1 MKKIALSIVLSLT
14 SIIGCNDD
22 DCIITYSIYG
32 SWEVT
37 EIIDEG
43 ITIQKKSTSDSVV
56 IEFQTDGVLSGM
68 STYNSLTGRFQLF
81 PNDSI
86 WIIHY
91 GGTEKG
97 DTELGEKFA
106 EIIPKL
112 TFYKIFCDTT
122 LSLYTSNRNS
132 QINFKKYN
140 RQ

>member
-1 MKKIALSIVLSLT
+1 MTDICTPCFK
-14 SIIGCNDD
+14 
-22 DCIITYSIYG
+22 IYG

-37 EIIDEG
+37 DIIDEG

-56 IEFQTDGVLSGM
+56 IEFQIDGVLSGM